1 MLVNILTSLLMNCGS
16 LTFDNVAC
24 RHIIRKCPHALL
36 DRLVKELSA
45 RAAPLTVGCELY
57 ASNSFW
63 QALFL
68 PAGAFQRLNPTSLPN
83 RPRLRELR
91 IIRDRKS
98 TRLNSS

>member
-1 MLVNILTSLLMNCGS
+1 MEVKPCALRFSS
-16 LTFDNVAC
+16 FDNVAC

-63 QALFL
+63 QALFFACRRFSAPQPTKL
-68 PAGAFQRLNPTSLPN
+68 AEPPPPEGAAHFSRHLSFVTPYFC
-83 RPRLRELR
+83 
-91 IIRDRKS
+91 
-98 TRLNSS
+98 